1 MTNRDA
7 QVLGAANNLD
17 GRPAN
22 MVECIA
28 EMGATT
34 SGNTDRLSRV
44 KVEARGNR
52 EGSETFFECAKVGN
66 KIRTANGNIIG
77 VETNVNRGS
86 GSDKKVKDVHQED
99 EERGGE
105 GAPLFDAGVKVD
117 TCRVCSISGGETKS
131 LVKERFNG
139 TAVTRGE
146 TNGLDET
153 KDGVVRDRIKC
164 FFEVNEHDVVE
175 FPVVE
180 GRVKLFVEEL
190 DVAVNRH
197 GRTEAMLV
205 GREDGVKTGGNAF
218 SNAGR
223 NKSVVGVVDNKRSS
237 VFNQHSRFFR
247 KDIKEATVE
256 ARRGRGTIHKVL
268 DTRMQDRSSNV
279 GIGPVHSKGD
289 VVRTRSRVVGIG
301 DNRMHK
307 FF

>member
-1 MTNRDA
+1 MSGSEDVIEGGSMTNRDA
-7 QVLGAANNLD
+7 QVLGTANNLD

-52 EGSETFFECAKVGN
+52 EGSETFFECAEVGN
-66 KIRTANGNIIG
+66 KIRAANGNIIG

-105 GAPLFDAGVKVD
+105 GAPLFDAGVKVN

-153 KDGVVRDRIKC
+153 KDGVMRDRIKC

-175 FPVVE
+175 FSVVE

-205 GREDGVKTGGNAF
+205 GREDGIKAGGNAF

-223 NKSVVGVVDNKRSS
+223 DKSVVGVVDNKRSS

-247 KDIKEATVE
+247 KDI
-256 ARRGRGTIHKVL
+256 
-268 DTRMQDRSSNV
+268 
-279 GIGPVHSKGD
+279 
-289 VVRTRSRVVGIG
+289 
-301 DNRMHK
+301 
-307 FF
+307 